1 MPSEHDELG
10 VKVQRAQHALATI
23 RATATVD
30 GITVEVDAQNHLLA
44 ISGPQGNSIL
54 TAYQQAL
61 HEIQSQVAEAMRELN
76 SDPQVESARAF
87 TTANPAS
94 LEAARLDRA
103 EAEVDNYFERS
114 W

>member
-1 MPSEHDELG
+1 MPGEHDELG
-10 VKVQRAQHALATI
+10 VKVQRAQHALSQI

-30 GITVEVDAQNHLLA
+30 GITVEVDAQNQILA
-44 ISGPQGNSIL
+44 ISGPLGNTIL
-54 TAYQQAL
+54 TAYRQAL
-61 HEIQSQVAEAMRELN
+61 ESIHPQVTEAMRELHA
-76 SDPQVESARAF
+76 DPKVESTMAF
-87 TTANPAS
+87 TAANPAT